1 MKGIKKI
8 SQSQLF
14 KITSLNSLSILLKI
28 GIGLVTSKL
37 LAVFVGPSGMAL
49 VGNLRN
55 FMSSLE
61 NVATLGFQNG
71 IVKYTAEVKDDKPEL
86 ERFVTTVF
94 ISLLVVALV
103 LSGGLFFLAP
113 FFAHQ
118 LLGSKN
124 DYTFVIKA
132 LALAVPWYAVS
143 IVLLSLLNGLGKF
156 KKVIWINVLGN
167 VIGLMVAVFL
177 ILKYQTLGALL
188 AIVIAPAVLLFVV
201 FYVFSAE
208 MAFLKTI
215 TIRDFDFSYLK
226 KLSSYSLMA
235 LVSTVLGPLVLLSIR
250 TNIIENV
257 GIDQAGFW
265 ETMTRISSYYML
277 FVSTILT
284 VYFLPKLAS
293 AKDNQETK
301 AIFWSY
307 YKGILP
313 VFIIGVT
320 GLYLARFFIIKI
332 LFTQA
337 FLEVE
342 SLFFWQLLG
351 DVFKAAALVLG
362 YQFFARKLT
371 TAFIVSELFSLA
383 LFYFLSDYL
392 IGLFGIQGVV
402 IAQAIDNMVY
412 LLVLILYFRKS
423 LFNI

>member
-14 KITSLNSLSILLKI
+14 KITSLNSLSMLLKI

-37 LAVFVGPSGMAL
+37 LAVFVGPSGIAL

-55 FMSSLE
+55 FMNSLE

-71 IVKYTAEVKDDKPEL
+71 IVKYTAEIKDDKTEL
-86 ERFVTTVF
+86 ERFVTTIF

-113 FFAHQ
+113 FFANQ
-118 LLGSKN
+118 LLRSEN
-124 DYTFVIKA
+124 DYTFIIKS

-156 KKVIWINVLGN
+156 KKVIWINILGN
-167 VIGLMVAVFL
+167 VISLIVAIFL

-201 FYVFSAE
+201 FYIFSAE
-208 MAFLKTI
+208 MAFFKKI

-226 KLSSYSLMA
+226 KLSSYSVMA

-250 TNIIENV
+250 TNIIETL

-265 ETMTRISSYYML
+265 ETITRISSYYML

-293 AKDNQETK
+293 ARDSQETK

-313 VFIIGVT
+313 IFIIGLI
-320 GLYLARFFIIKI
+320 GIYLARFLIIKI

-371 TAFIVSELFSLA
+371 IAFVVSELFSLA

-402 IAQAIDNMVY
+402 MAQAIDNMVY

>member
-1 MKGIKKI
+1 M
-8 SQSQLF
+8 
-14 KITSLNSLSILLKI
+14 LLKI

-37 LAVFVGPSGMAL
+37 LAVFVGPSGIAL

-55 FMSSLE
+55 FMNSLE

-71 IVKYTAEVKDDKPEL
+71 IVKYTAEIKDDKTEL
-86 ERFVTTVF
+86 ERFVTTIF

-113 FFAHQ
+113 FFANQ
-118 LLGSKN
+118 LLRSEN
-124 DYTFVIKA
+124 DYTFIIKS

-156 KKVIWINVLGN
+156 KKVIWINILGN
-167 VIGLMVAVFL
+167 VISLIVAIFL

-201 FYVFSAE
+201 FYIFSAE
-208 MAFLKTI
+208 MAFFKKI

-226 KLSSYSLMA
+226 KLSSYSVMA

-250 TNIIENV
+250 TNIIETL

-265 ETMTRISSYYML
+265 ETITRISSYYML

-293 AKDNQETK
+293 ARDSQETK

-313 VFIIGVT
+313 IFIIGLI
-320 GLYLARFFIIKI
+320 GIYLARFLIIKI

-371 TAFIVSELFSLA
+371 IAFVVSELFSLA

-402 IAQAIDNMVY
+402 MAQAIDNMVY